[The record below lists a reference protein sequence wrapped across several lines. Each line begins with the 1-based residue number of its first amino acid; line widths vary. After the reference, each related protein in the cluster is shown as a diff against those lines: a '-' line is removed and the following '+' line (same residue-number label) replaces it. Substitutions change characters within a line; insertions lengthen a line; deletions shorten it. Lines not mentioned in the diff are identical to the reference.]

1 VVALC
6 ATVAVA
12 GSAIFIVVR
21 SHDANR
27 VTPYRWHSVSN
38 GLSGE
43 ISTVDGI
50 ADPHHRIFWMHIHSS
65 IGTAAGG
72 NLAVSNGRW
81 FAQDQHGQWC
91 ADPLPANE
99 VRDGNAELYAP
110 GVDPVH
116 WLATLADG
124 ATSPTIDAASF
135 FNFVAQP
142 VKVHRTG
149 SAITVQFLSRPGGV
163 HSQALSFSDFGH
175 APRITLPNTFK
186 PCPST
191 AGD

>member
-1 VVALC
+1 L
-6 ATVAVA
+6 
-12 GSAIFIVVR
+12 AIFIVVR
-21 SHDANR
+21 SHDTNR
-27 VTPYRWHSVSN
+27 LTPYRWHSVSTS
-38 GLSGE
+38 LSGE

-50 ADPHHRIFWMHIHSS
+50 ADPHHKMFWMHIHSS
-65 IGTAAGG
+65 IGIAAGG

-81 FAQDQHGQWC
+81 FAQDQHGEWC
-91 ADPLPANE
+91 ADRPPANE
-99 VRDGNAELYAP
+99 VRDGNAQLYAP

-116 WLATLADG
+116 WMATLTDG
-124 ATSPTIDAASF
+124 ATSPAIDAVSF

-163 HSQALSFSDFGH
+163 RSQVLSFSAFGR
-175 APRITLPNTFK
+175 APKITLPNTFK